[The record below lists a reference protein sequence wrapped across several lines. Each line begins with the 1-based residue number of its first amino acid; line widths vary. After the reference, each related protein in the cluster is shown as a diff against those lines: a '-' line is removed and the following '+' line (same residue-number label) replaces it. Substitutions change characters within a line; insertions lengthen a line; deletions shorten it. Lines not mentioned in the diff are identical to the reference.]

1 MFKMLRLFFGL
12 FLFSRFIVDGDG
24 AGGSGSYYDDVD
36 IDDDAGVNNGSDT
49 PPDTKDAK
57 QNTEAPPNE
66 SDERIKSLEA
76 KLKEQEE
83 FIQQQKNQTAV
94 SEAVADIKTRYS
106 DFDEKKV
113 YEHLK
118 KMNETDPKKAQAYN
132 NPIGWENIWHQIKP
146 TTPTNDSFTR
156 GRNTPPVNR
165 DDEVFSLVK
174 SGSATL
180 ADEAD
185 VVAKYL

>member
-1 MFKMLRLFFGL
+1 MFKTLRLFFGL

-24 AGGSGSYYDDVD
+24 AGGDSYYDDID
-36 IDDDAGVNNGSDT
+36 IDDNDGGEPT
-49 PPDTKDAK
+49 PTVTSKDDKQTTTPTVATPDPSKK
-57 QNTEAPPNE
+57 IEE
-66 SDERIKSLEA
+66 LET

-83 FIQQQKNQTAV
+83 FISQQKNQTAIT
-94 SEAVADIKTRYS
+94 EAISDIKTRMA
-106 DFDEKKV
+106 DFDEKAV

-132 NPIGWENIWHQIKP
+132 NPIGWENIWNQIKP
-146 TTPTNDSFTR
+146 VAPSNDRFTR
-156 GRNTPPVNR
+156 GRNTEPVNR

-174 SGSATL
+174 SGGATL